1 VTDKTSDSPLGAFT
15 FVLHGHLPYVLT
27 HGTWPHGSD
36 MLFECAAESY
46 LPLLRVFSRLV
57 AEGISPKVTLGI
69 TPVLAEQLGDPEFKQ
84 QLADYLDLRAGTAG
98 ENREEF
104 AAGKQPELAG
114 LAEMWRGHF
123 AAVKESFLGEYGGDL
138 LGALRRLQQ
147 DGHIEIITSAATHGY
162 LPLLGRD
169 ESIQA
174 QVKQAVASYRRQ
186 FGRPPRGFWLPECGY
201 RPRYPWSS
209 PLPDAGPQQPRLR
222 KGVEEFLAE
231 NGLRYFIVDTATLL
245 GGAATGVYLERF
257 TGLQRLWEQFR
268 ASYRPGP
275 VDVHK
280 SVHEAY
286 LVSSAQEDTPPV
298 AVFGRDE
305 RTGIQVWSGEHGYPG
320 DGWYLDFHKKH
331 FPGGHRY
338 WRVTSAKSDLGAK
351 QIYQPGRAAQRVPEN
366 ADHFCHLV
374 HELLSRHKAETGR
387 YGIVCAPYDAELFGH
402 WWFEGPEWLYRVIKG
417 IHMNPAVELVTCSEY
432 LEGNTPET
440 AVALP
445 ESSWGQGGFHWVW
458 LNDWTTWIW
467 QRIYQDEEAFPALA
481 QQALEAGDGKLWE
494 IVSQAAR
501 ELLLLEASDW
511 PFLISTWSARDYAER
526 RAGLHH
532 DNFSRLAAMAR
543 RRAAGESLTGEEEAF
558 LAECSRQDLLFRE
571 LDLAWW
577 AKLDRPAEAG

>member
-1 VTDKTSDSPLGAFT
+1 MRGKTPNPASGAFT

-46 LPLLRVFSRLV
+46 LPLLQVCHRLV
-57 AEGISPKVTLGI
+57 GEGVSPKVTLGI
-69 TPVLAEQLGDPEFKQ
+69 TPVLAEQLADPDFTQ
-84 QLADYLDLRAGTAG
+84 QFADYLDMRARTAS
-98 ENREEF
+98 ENRDEF
-104 AAGKQPELAG
+104 KKARQKDMAELA
-114 LAEMWRGHF
+114 AMWSKHF
-123 AAVKESFLGEYGGDL
+123 LSIKQSFAQDFGSDLIGGF
-138 LGALRRLQQ
+138 RRLQD
-147 DGHIEIITSAATHGY
+147 DGHIEVMTSAATHGY
-162 LPLLGRD
+162 LPLIGRD

-174 QVKQAVASYRRQ
+174 QVKQAVASYTRH

-201 RPRYPWSS
+201 RPRYAWSS
-209 PLPDAGPQQPRLR
+209 PLPNAGPQEPRLR

-257 TGLQRLWEQFR
+257 AGLQRLWEQFR
-268 ASYRPGP
+268 ASYKPGP
-275 VDVHK
+275 ADPEK
-280 SVHEAY
+280 SPYEAY
-286 LVSSAQEDTPPV
+286 LVASAVEDCPPV
-298 AVFGRDE
+298 GVFGRDE

-338 WRVTSAKSDLGAK
+338 WRVTSAQSDLSSK
-351 QIYQPGRAAQRVPEN
+351 LLYEPHRAAERVPEN

-374 HELLSRHKAETGR
+374 DDLLTQHKAESGK
-387 YGIVCAPYDAELFGH
+387 YGILCAPYDAELFGH
-402 WWFEGPEWLYRVIKG
+402 WWFEGPEWLYRVIKEM
-417 IHMNPAVELVTCSEY
+417 HSNPAVDLVTCAEY
-432 LEGNTPET
+432 LEANTPQA

-467 QRIYQDEEAFPALA
+467 ERIYRDEDEFPALA
-481 QQALEAGDGKLWE
+481 QQALDSGDGKLWE
-494 IVSQAAR
+494 IVTQAAR

-532 DNFSRLAAMAR
+532 DIFSRLVGMAR
-543 RRAAGESLTGEEEAF
+543 KRAAGETLTPDDDQF
-558 LAECSRQDLLFRE
+558 LADCRKQDALFPD
-571 LDLAWW
+571 LDLRWW
-577 AKLDRPAEAG
+577 ASLEHPPAP

>member
-1 VTDKTSDSPLGAFT
+1 VSDSTANSAAGSFA

-46 LPLLRVFSRLV
+46 LPLLRVFGRLV
-57 AEGISPKVTLGI
+57 AEGVSPKVTLGI
-69 TPVLAEQLGDPEFKQ
+69 TPVLAEQLGDADFKHQ
-84 QLADYLDLRAGTAG
+84 FAEYLDMRARTAG

-104 AAGKQPELAG
+104 TRDKQPALAA
-114 LAEMWRGHF
+114 LAEMWRGYF
-123 AAVKESFLGEYGGDL
+123 AGVQESFAGEYGGDL
-138 LGALRRLQQ
+138 LAELRRLQE

-169 ESIQA
+169 ECLQA
-174 QVKQAVASYRRQ
+174 QVKQAVSSYRRH

-201 RPRYPWSS
+201 RPRYAWSS
-209 PLPDAGPQQPRLR
+209 PLPDAGPQEPRLR

-231 NGLRYFIVDTATLL
+231 SGLRYFIVDTATLL
-245 GGAATGVYLERF
+245 GGAATGVYLDRF
-257 TGLQRLWEQFR
+257 TGLQRLWERFR

-275 VDVHK
+275 VDVQK

-286 LVSSAQEDTPPV
+286 LVASAEEDAPPV

-351 QIYQPGRAAQRVPEN
+351 ETYQPGRAAERVPEN
-366 ADHFCHLV
+366 ADHFCRLV

-387 YGIVCAPYDAELFGH
+387 CGILCAPYDAELFGH

-417 IHMNPAVELVTCSEY
+417 IQANPAVNLVTCSEY
-432 LEGNTPET
+432 LERNTPET

-467 QRIYQDEEAFPALA
+467 QHIYRDEEEFPALA
-481 QQALEAGDGKLWE
+481 QQALEAGDEKLWQ
-494 IVSQAAR
+494 IVCQAAR
-501 ELLLLEASDW
+501 ELLLVEASDW

-532 DNFSRLAAMAR
+532 ESFQRLVAMAR
-543 RRAAGESLTGEEEAF
+543 RRAAGESLTGEEEQF
-558 LAECSRQDLLFRE
+558 LRECSRQDALFPE

-577 AKLDRPAEAG
+577 ARVDRPPSRA